1 MHFDPLIEDKLFDS
15 ALSDTTKIDLP
26 LRDLMVK
33 TLNLKEKD
41 FYMVTKRIFAWEI
54 QDTVYFFFVSNEI
67 FKVLYISIDK
77 LILLD
82 FENKK
87 QFDNF
92 FFKT

>member
-1 MHFDPLIEDKLFDS
+1 MD
-15 ALSDTTKIDLP
+15 
-26 LRDLMVK
+26 K

-41 FYMVTKRIFAWEI
+41 IYMVTKRIFAWEI
-54 QDTVYFFFVSNEI
+54 QDTLYSFFVSNEI